1 MSMNVKEKIES
12 FFGRYPLRI
21 YEKDEVIIR
30 PGDTSRA
37 YYIAEGV
44 VAQYDISGSGDKLV
58 VNLYKPGVFLPIATI
73 LNDVG
78 EEFFFEAT
86 EKVVARI
93 APREDVA
100 RFLEENSDVT
110 LNALQRMSRGSSGL
124 MMRLARVM
132 EGSAE
137 GRILLELEIMQAR
150 FSTNDSGIA
159 ITEARLAS
167 QTGLA
172 RETVS
177 RALTRLKENGVLETK
192 RGKITLKK

>member
-1 MSMNVKEKIES
+1 MNVKEKIES